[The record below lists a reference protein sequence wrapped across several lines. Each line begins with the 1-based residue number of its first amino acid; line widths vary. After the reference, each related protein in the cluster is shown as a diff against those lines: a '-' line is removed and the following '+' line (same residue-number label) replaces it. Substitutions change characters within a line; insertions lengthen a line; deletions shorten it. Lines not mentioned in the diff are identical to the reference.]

1 MQCGQYSG
9 SALARMQGILHS
21 GQRGL
26 ECRTEAQK
34 PQLFYGDV
42 LITGNISISFHEF
55 SFVWFS
61 SKLMTVF

>member
-9 SALARMQGILHS
+9 SALARMQGILNS

-26 ECRTEAQK
+26 ECSAEAQK

-42 LITGNISISFHEF
+42 LINGNISISFQIL
-55 SFVWFS
+55 SFVWF
-61 SKLMTVF
+61 